1 MTTVDRVDQIA
12 VGSNSKAGSYTGRD
26 RYQEGR
32 VVPVGKRVKKWRGH
46 FYVYQKQ
53 ADGTEVRRFRNIF
66 IGYKAEIDKGE
77 ARAKLR
83 DIIARETKGVAPAP
97 VNVTFRWFYENRF
110 LPQKEEQWKVT
121 SRPKT
126 KRFIENYLLKRFGD
140 ILLPDL
146 GKFTLQTYLN
156 ELAPNFSKSVLTK
169 ARVYLNA
176 ILDEAVELEFL
187 PKNPARRLAVPRS
200 GKKAASQPLTPD
212 QIPQVLF
219 HLDDRDRLIV
229 RMFLVLGLRPGE
241 MFALR
246 WNDKEANS
254 LRIDSS
260 IVDGIE
266 VETKTEGSDGA
277 VWLPVSLET
286 ELEFWRSASK
296 DARPESFIFP
306 SSRGTAINTN
316 NFLFRVLKEAGK
328 KAGIKRITHQMLRR
342 TCSTYLAQFTTVK
355 DVQAHLRHSSSKTT
369 LEHYIKSVPE
379 SVRVAVESLD
389 HFLKRAPADSGQPA
403 N

>member
-1 MTTVDRVDQIA
+1 M
-12 VGSNSKAGSYTGRD
+12 GRD
-26 RYQEGR
+26 RYQEGSI
-32 VVPVGKRVKKWRGH
+32 VLAGKRVKKWRGH
-46 FYVYQKQ
+46 FYVYQRQ
-53 ADGTEVRRFRNIF
+53 ADGSEVRRFRNILLGF
-66 IGYKAEIDKGE
+66 KAEMDKGE

-83 DIIARETKGVAPAP
+83 DIIARETKNVAPAP
-97 VNVTFRWFYENRF
+97 VNVTLRWFYENRF

-140 ILLPDL
+140 TLLADL

-156 ELAPNFSKSVLTK
+156 ELAPKFSKSVLTK
-169 ARVYLNA
+169 TRVYLSA
-176 ILDEAVELEFL
+176 MLDEAVELEFL
-187 PKNPARRLAVPRS
+187 PKNPARKLAVPRS
-200 GKKAASQPLTPD
+200 GKKSASQPLTPE

-219 HLDDRDRLIV
+219 HLGDRDRLIV

-246 WNDKEANS
+246 WNDKQANS
-254 LRIDSS
+254 LRIDTA

-266 VETKTEGSDGA
+266 VETKTEGSDAA
-277 VWLPVSLET
+277 VWLPVSIET
-286 ELEFWRSASK
+286 ELEFWRSTAK
-296 DARPESFIFP
+296 DASPEAFIFP
-306 SSRGTAINTN
+306 SSRGTAISTN

-328 KAGIKRITHQMLRR
+328 SAGIAGVTHQMLRR
-342 TCSTYLAQFTTVK
+342 TCSTYMAQLTTVK
-355 DVQAHLRHSSSKTT
+355 DVQAHLRHANAKTT

-389 HFLKRAPADSGQPA
+389 SLLKSKPGADAGRS

>member
-1 MTTVDRVDQIA
+1 V
-12 VGSNSKAGSYTGRD
+12 GRD
-26 RYQEGR
+26 RYQEGS
-32 VVPVGKRVKKWRGH
+32 VVLVGKRVKKWRGH
-46 FYVYQKQ
+46 FYVYQRQ
-53 ADGTEVRRFRNIF
+53 TDGSEVRRFRNILL
-66 IGYKAEIDKGE
+66 GLKAGMDKGE

-83 DIIARETKGVAPAP
+83 EIIALETKDVAPAP
-97 VNVTFRWFYENRF
+97 INVTLRWYYENRF
-110 LPQKEEQWKVT
+110 LPQKEAQWKVT

-140 ILLPDL
+140 TLLSDL
-146 GKFTLQTYLN
+146 GKFSLQTYLN
-156 ELAPNFSKSVLTK
+156 ELAPKFSKSVLTK
-169 ARVYLNA
+169 TRVYLNA
-176 ILDEAVELEFL
+176 ILEEAVELEFL
-187 PKNPARRLAVPRS
+187 SKNPARKLAAPRS
-200 GKKAASQPLTPD
+200 GKRVASQPLTPE

-219 HLDDRDRLIV
+219 HLGDRDRLIV

-246 WNDKEANS
+246 WDDKDGNS

-266 VETKTEGSDGA
+266 VETKTEGSDAA
-277 VWLPVSLET
+277 VWLPASIET
-286 ELEFWRSASK
+286 ELEFWRSANQNPS
-296 DARPESFIFP
+296 PESFIFP
-306 SSRGTAINTN
+306 SSRGTPINTN

-328 KAGIKRITHQMLRR
+328 RTGIKSLTHQMLRR
-342 TCSTYLAQFTTVK
+342 TCSTYMAQLTTVK

-389 HFLKRAPADSGQPA
+389 HLLKTSRTDSEIRS

>member
-1 MTTVDRVDQIA
+1 M
-12 VGSNSKAGSYTGRD
+12 GRD

-32 VVPVGKRVKKWRGH
+32 IVLIGKRVKKWRGH
-46 FYVYQKQ
+46 FYVYKKQ
-53 ADGTEVRRFRNIF
+53 ADGSEIRRFRNIQL
-66 IGYKAEIDKGE
+66 GLKAEMDKGASR
-77 ARAKLR
+77 ARLR
-83 DIIARETKGVAPAP
+83 EIIARETRDVAPAP
-97 VNVTFRWFYENRF
+97 VSVSLRWFYENRF

-140 ILLPDL
+140 TLLGDL

-169 ARVYLNA
+169 IRVYLNS
-176 ILDEAVELEFL
+176 ILDEAVELEML
-187 PKNPARRLAVPRS
+187 VKNPAGKLAVPKS
-200 GKKAASQPLTPD
+200 GKRPASRHLTPE

-219 HLDDRDRLIV
+219 HMSDRDRLIV

-246 WNDKEANS
+246 WNDKEGNS

-260 IVDGIE
+260 ISEGVE
-266 VETKTEGSDGA
+266 VETKTEGSDAA
-277 VWLPVSLET
+277 VWLPVSIET
-286 ELEFWRSASK
+286 ELEFWRSTTKGASP
-296 DARPESFIFP
+296 DAFIFP
-306 SSRGTAINTN
+306 STTGTAIGTS

-328 KAGIKRITHQMLRR
+328 KSGISGVNHQMLRR
-342 TCSTYLAQFTTVK
+342 TCSTYMAQLTTVK

-389 HFLKRAPADSGQPA
+389 HLLKKVPAGNPA

>member
-1 MTTVDRVDQIA
+1 VL
-12 VGSNSKAGSYTGRD
+12 
-26 RYQEGR
+26 
-32 VVPVGKRVKKWRGH
+32 VGKHIKKWRGH
-46 FYVYQKQ
+46 FYIYQRLP
-53 ADGTEVRRFRNIF
+53 DGCEVRRFRNIYL
-66 IGYKAEIDKGE
+66 GLKSEMDKRE
-77 ARAKLR
+77 ARTMLR
-83 DIIARETKGVAPAP
+83 DIIARETRNDAPAP
-97 VNVTFRWFYENRF
+97 VTVTLRWFYENRF

-140 ILLPDL
+140 TLLADL

-169 ARVYLNA
+169 TRVYLNS

-187 PKNPARRLAVPRS
+187 LKNPARKLAVPRS
-200 GKKAASQPLTPD
+200 GKKTASLPLTPE

-219 HLDDRDRLIV
+219 HLGNRERLIV

-246 WNDKEANS
+246 WNDKQQNS

-260 IVDGIE
+260 VTDGIE
-266 VETKTEGSDGA
+266 VETKTEGSDA
-277 VWLPVSLET
+277 YVWLPASIET
-286 ELEFWRSASK
+286 ELEFWRNTSK
-296 DARPESFIFP
+296 DASPESFIFP
-306 SSRGTAINTN
+306 SSRGTAVNTN
-316 NFLFRVLKEAGK
+316 NFLSRVLKTAGR
-328 KAGIKRITHQMLRR
+328 KAGIGGITHQMLRR
-342 TCSTYLAQFTTVK
+342 TCSTYMAQLTTVK
-355 DVQAHLRHSSSKTT
+355 DVQAHLRHSTAKTT

-389 HFLKRAPADSGQPA
+389 HLLKKAPTDSEKPA